1 MSKLRYISNWAILAF
16 VGLTF
21 LSCQLW
27 RAKAD
32 VVYYIHPESNT
43 KAEVKMADYLAR
55 HLQKRSSVAVVS
67 IKKNEDNCDVTLHV
81 GDDFGGDYAVRR
93 GENAYYL
100 AAKDERTMT
109 WLVYQFIKYV
119 SKDKEYMDAT
129 DLPPC
134 IFPQKDTVATFPFEY
149 RDIYMPAN
157 QNPDMTWLLG
167 LNNLESDWGLW
178 GHQLARVLGTN
189 DDTTYGFQNM
199 DEELFAHSGS
209 MTYKDQFCF
218 SSEKLYDLT
227 VRYILDQY
235 GDGSRTP
242 SRITIGPNDNTIVC
256 MCPRCQGIGNTARNA
271 TPAVTQFVEKLAKR
285 FPKHHFFIPAYLTT
299 GLPPTKPLPD
309 NVGVFLS
316 AIDYPRAWDN
326 LDSPAARHFFDL
338 MEQWKKVCKTI
349 YVWDYICNFDD
360 YITAYPILS
369 VMQQRIQ
376 EYRRRGVK
384 GIFLNG
390 SGYFYSCLQEHFTFI
405 LANMLIDPDLDIDEE
420 LRTYYQDAMP
430 HIGDFMAA
438 ANIAL
443 ERRAR
448 TTKKEFPLYGGIKDA
463 VKTYIYEPG
472 FREYYTKFLA
482 LRDVEMT
489 HRERVIYEKTRQNV
503 SFTYMELVRL
513 HGIGPGG
520 FADKVEDEWEVKPEV
535 LSALADL
542 GAITP
547 EEDIY
552 ILTNNDRA
560 AMDHMDRVNENGI
573 YLADYESEC
582 DEWLRTALWR
592 GDVILG
598 EPLVIHS
605 ANGTETNTFLTDG
618 VLGISQNYH
627 WGWQV
632 FQQEGLVIELPADK
646 IQDAIHF
653 AIAFLNLERHRMS
666 PPKDVQIWA
675 DGQMKGR
682 LLPEQDVSLL
692 DEGEEVVFRGDA
704 DVSGSQSVELRFTP
718 SNTRDLA
725 LEEILVKL

>member
-1 MSKLRYISNWAILAF
+1 MSKKTKTILA
-16 VGLTF
+16 VVLLLVVVAAAVCAYF
-21 LSCQLW
+21 LW
-27 RAKAD
+27 GPPA
-32 VVYYIHPESNT
+32 
-43 KAEVKMADYLAR
+43 
-55 HLQKRSSVAVVS
+55 QKRAAEADAGKTHITFVVVHGDKS
-67 IKKNEDNCDVTLHV
+67 TKEFAISTDKTTLRE
-81 GDDFGGDYAVRR
+81 AL
-93 GENAYYL
+93 EQ
-100 AAKDERTMT
+100 E
-109 WLVYQFIKYV
+109 
-119 SKDKEYMDAT
+119 
-129 DLPPC
+129 
-134 IFPQKDTVATFPFEY
+134 
-149 RDIYMPAN
+149 
-157 QNPDMTWLLG
+157 G
-167 LNNLESDWGLW
+167 LIAGTESDWGLW

-299 GLPPTKPLPD
+299 GLPPAKPLPD

-430 HIGDFMAA
+430 HIGIGRRHRQAVDD
-438 ANIAL
+438 AL
-443 ERRAR
+443 HVAVVRVD
-448 TTKKEFPLYGGIKDA
+448 LL
-463 VKTYIYEPG
+463 VKTE
-472 FREYYTKFLA
+472 
-482 LRDVEMT
+482 DM
-489 HRERVIYEKTRQNV
+489 
-503 SFTYMELVRL
+503 LVHLVFPRL
-513 HGIGPGG
+513 
-520 FADKVEDEWEVKPEV
+520 VED
-535 LSALADL
+535 AQ
-542 GAITP
+542 
-547 EEDIY
+547 
-552 ILTNNDRA
+552 
-560 AMDHMDRVNENGI
+560 H
-573 YLADYESEC
+573 
-582 DEWLRTALWR
+582 
-592 GDVILG
+592 
-598 EPLVIHS
+598 LV
-605 ANGTETNTFLTDG
+605 
-618 VLGISQNYH
+618 
-627 WGWQV
+627 
-632 FQQEGLVIELPADK
+632 
-646 IQDAIHF
+646 
-653 AIAFLNLERHRMS
+653 
-666 PPKDVQIWA
+666 
-675 DGQMKGR
+675 
-682 LLPEQDVSLL
+682 
-692 DEGEEVVFRGDA
+692 
-704 DVSGSQSVELRFTP
+704 
-718 SNTRDLA
+718 
-725 LEEILVKL
+725 